1 MIELTDKAVDE
12 IKKILEQ
19 ENDPDLLLRIGVQ
32 GGGCSGLSYF
42 MTLEKEIRPQDKV
55 LEKNGVQVVIDS
67 KSAMYLDGTVLDYV
81 DGLMGKGFVFN
92 NPNAIRTC
100 GCGSSFSV

>member
-1 MIELTDKAVDE
+1 MIKLTEKAVSE

-19 ENDPDLLLRIGVQ
+19 ENEPGLFLRVGVQ

-42 MTLEKEIRPQDKV
+42 LSLDKEMRPQDKV
-55 LEKNGVQVVIDS
+55 LEEEGVKVVVDA
-67 KSAMYLDGTVLDYV
+67 KSAMYLDGTVLDYT

-92 NPNAIRTC
+92 NPNAVRTC
-100 GCGSSFSV
+100 GCGSSFSM